1 MLTLRGASA
10 ALPDAARRRQQ
21 ASTARDGE
29 MVIEWLPTGV
39 LRGVRRTVPGAHPH
53 RHLTVLELFR
63 DRRCA
68 ESPLPTGLW
77 NAHQPGMRRRTP
89 AGRRTHVRRVVVG
102 MALLVGL
109 VATSAR
115 AQGWSAMSGQT
126 LGSGAGM
133 VWGQF
138 GWPGISA
145 DLAYG
150 VSPTVD
156 LGGRFGFNYG
166 EEGITDTGV
175 LGLRFQFT
183 LRGQLVKKPK
193 FDLALR
199 FDPGLLL
206 YFPSNT
212 TVVGMTFPVGLEFG
226 FPITPVLRANGSFD
240 LPFWITFSPSPVTGY
255 IPILFGG
262 GVEYLVQHDLALTA
276 RLKMGPTIA
285 TGNRTRNAF
294 FTLYFLFGLAYRF

>member
-1 MLTLRGASA
+1 M
-10 ALPDAARRRQQ
+10 
-21 ASTARDGE
+21 
-29 MVIEWLPTGV
+29 
-39 LRGVRRTVPGAHPH
+39 
-53 RHLTVLELFR
+53 
-63 DRRCA
+63 
-68 ESPLPTGLW
+68 
-77 NAHQPGMRRRTP
+77 
-89 AGRRTHVRRVVVG
+89 RRVVVG

-109 VATSAR
+109 VATNAR

-126 LGSGAGM
+126 LGSGVGM

-156 LGGRFGFNYG
+156 LGGRFAFNYG

-175 LGLRFQFT
+175 LGLKFQFT
-183 LRGQLVKKPK
+183 VRGQLVKKPK

-206 YFPSNT
+206 YFPSST

-240 LPFWITFSPSPVTGY
+240 LPFWVTFSPSPVTGY
-255 IPILFGG
+255 IPILLGG
-262 GVEYLVQHDLALTA
+262 GVEYLLQHDLALTA

-294 FTLYFLFGLAYRF
+294 FTLYFLVGIAYRF

>member
-1 MLTLRGASA
+1 
-10 ALPDAARRRQQ
+10 
-21 ASTARDGE
+21 
-29 MVIEWLPTGV
+29 
-39 LRGVRRTVPGAHPH
+39 
-53 RHLTVLELFR
+53 
-63 DRRCA
+63 
-68 ESPLPTGLW
+68 
-77 NAHQPGMRRRTP
+77 MRRL
-89 AGRRTHVRRVVVG
+89 VVW

-109 VATSAR
+109 VAGNAR
-115 AQGWSAMSGQT
+115 AQDWSAMSGQT

-133 VWGQF
+133 IWGQF

-150 VSPTVD
+150 TSPTLD
-156 LGGRFGFNYG
+156 LGGRFTFNYG

-175 LGLRFQFT
+175 LGLKFQFT
-183 LRGQLVKKPK
+183 LRGQLIRKPK
-193 FDLALR
+193 FDMALR

-212 TVVGMTFPVGLEFG
+212 TVVGMTFPLGLEFG
-226 FPITPVLRANGSFD
+226 FPISPVFRANASFD
-240 LPFWITFSPSPVTGY
+240 LPFWITFNPSPVQGF

-262 GVEYLVQHDLALTA
+262 GVEYLMQRDLALTA

-294 FTLYFLFGLAYRF
+294 FTLYFLFGIAYRF

>member
-1 MLTLRGASA
+1 
-10 ALPDAARRRQQ
+10 
-21 ASTARDGE
+21 
-29 MVIEWLPTGV
+29 
-39 LRGVRRTVPGAHPH
+39 VRR
-53 RHLTVLELFR
+53 L
-63 DRRCA
+63 
-68 ESPLPTGLW
+68 
-77 NAHQPGMRRRTP
+77 
-89 AGRRTHVRRVVVG
+89 VVS
-102 MALLVGL
+102 MALFVGL
-109 VATSAR
+109 LAGSAR
-115 AQGWSAMSGQT
+115 AQDWSAMSGQT

-133 VWGQF
+133 IWGQF

-150 VSPTVD
+150 VSPTLD
-156 LGGRFGFNYG
+156 LGGRFTFNYG

-175 LGLRFQFT
+175 LGLKFQFT
-183 LRGQLVKKPK
+183 LRAHLVRKPK

-206 YFPSNT
+206 YFPSAY

-226 FPITPVLRANGSFD
+226 FPINPMFRANASFD
-240 LPFWITFSPSPVTGY
+240 LPFWITFNPDVTGY

-262 GVEYLVQHDLALTA
+262 GVEYLLQRDLALTA

-294 FTLYFLFGLAYRF
+294 FTLYLLFGFAYRF

>member
-1 MLTLRGASA
+1 M
-10 ALPDAARRRQQ
+10 
-21 ASTARDGE
+21 
-29 MVIEWLPTGV
+29 
-39 LRGVRRTVPGAHPH
+39 
-53 RHLTVLELFR
+53 
-63 DRRCA
+63 
-68 ESPLPTGLW
+68 
-77 NAHQPGMRRRTP
+77 
-89 AGRRTHVRRVVVG
+89 RRVVIG

-109 VATSAR
+109 ITTSAQ

-126 LGSGAGM
+126 LGTGGGM

-150 VSPTVD
+150 VSPTLD
-156 LGGRFGFNYG
+156 LGGRFSFNYG

-183 LRGQLVKKPK
+183 LRTQLVKKPK

-240 LPFWITFSPSPVTGY
+240 LPFWITFNTSPVTGY

-262 GVEYLVQHDLALTA
+262 GVEYLLQHDLALTA

-285 TGNRTRNAF
+285 TGSRTRNAF
-294 FTLYFLFGLAYRF
+294 FTLYFLVGFAYRF

>member
-1 MLTLRGASA
+1 
-10 ALPDAARRRQQ
+10 
-21 ASTARDGE
+21 
-29 MVIEWLPTGV
+29 
-39 LRGVRRTVPGAHPH
+39 VRRI
-53 RHLTVLELFR
+53 
-63 DRRCA
+63 
-68 ESPLPTGLW
+68 
-77 NAHQPGMRRRTP
+77 
-89 AGRRTHVRRVVVG
+89 VVW
-102 MALLVGL
+102 MALGVGL
-109 VATSAR
+109 VAGSAR
-115 AQGWSAMSGQT
+115 AEGWSAMSGQT
-126 LGSGAGM
+126 LGAGGGM

-156 LGGRFGFNYG
+156 LGGRFTFNYG

-175 LGLRFQFT
+175 LGLKFQFT
-183 LRGQLVKKPK
+183 LRAQLLRKAK

-226 FPITPVLRANGSFD
+226 FPINSLFRANASFD
-240 LPFWITFSPSPVTGY
+240 LPFWVTFSPSPVVGF

-276 RLKMGPTIA
+276 RLKMGPTIG
-285 TGNRTRNAF
+285 TGSQTRNTF
-294 FTLYFLFGLAYRF
+294 FTLYFLFGIAYRF

>member
-1 MLTLRGASA
+1 
-10 ALPDAARRRQQ
+10 
-21 ASTARDGE
+21 
-29 MVIEWLPTGV
+29 
-39 LRGVRRTVPGAHPH
+39 
-53 RHLTVLELFR
+53 
-63 DRRCA
+63 
-68 ESPLPTGLW
+68 
-77 NAHQPGMRRRTP
+77 
-89 AGRRTHVRRVVVG
+89 VRRVVVG
-102 MALLVGL
+102 MALLVGFAA
-109 VATSAR
+109 VDAR

-126 LGSGAGM
+126 LGSGGGM

-156 LGGRFGFNYG
+156 LGGRFAFNYG

-175 LGLRFQFT
+175 LGLKFQFT
-183 LRGQLVKKPK
+183 VRGQLVKKPK

-206 YFPSNT
+206 YFPSST

-226 FPITPVLRANGSFD
+226 FPITSVFRANGSFD
-240 LPFWITFSPSPVTGY
+240 LPFWVTFSPSPVTGY
-255 IPILFGG
+255 IPILLGG
-262 GVEYLVQHDLALTA
+262 GVEYLFQHDLALTA

-285 TGNRTRNAF
+285 TGSRTRNAF
-294 FTLYFLFGLAYRF
+294 FTLYFLVGMAYRF

>member
-1 MLTLRGASA
+1 
-10 ALPDAARRRQQ
+10 
-21 ASTARDGE
+21 
-29 MVIEWLPTGV
+29 
-39 LRGVRRTVPGAHPH
+39 
-53 RHLTVLELFR
+53 
-63 DRRCA
+63 
-68 ESPLPTGLW
+68 
-77 NAHQPGMRRRTP
+77 MRRLVVWMVLI
-89 AGRRTHVRRVVVG
+89 AGLGAGSV
-102 MALLVGL
+102 
-109 VATSAR
+109 R
-115 AQGWSAMSGQT
+115 AQDWSAMSGQT

-133 VWGQF
+133 IWGQF

-150 VSPTVD
+150 TSPTLD
-156 LGGRFGFNYG
+156 LGGRFTFNYG

-175 LGLRFQFT
+175 LGLKFQFT
-183 LRGQLVKKPK
+183 LRGQLVRKPK
-193 FDLALR
+193 FDMALR

-226 FPITPVLRANGSFD
+226 FPISPVVRANASFD
-240 LPFWITFSPSPVTGY
+240 LPFWITFNPSPVQGF

-262 GVEYLVQHDLALTA
+262 GVEYLMQRDLALTA

-294 FTLYFLFGLAYRF
+294 FTLYFLFGIAYRF

>member
-1 MLTLRGASA
+1 
-10 ALPDAARRRQQ
+10 
-21 ASTARDGE
+21 
-29 MVIEWLPTGV
+29 
-39 LRGVRRTVPGAHPH
+39 VRR
-53 RHLTVLELFR
+53 L
-63 DRRCA
+63 
-68 ESPLPTGLW
+68 
-77 NAHQPGMRRRTP
+77 
-89 AGRRTHVRRVVVG
+89 VVW

-109 VATSAR
+109 GTGSAR
-115 AQGWSAMSGQT
+115 AQEWSAMSGQT

-133 VWGQF
+133 IWGQF

-150 VSPTVD
+150 VSPTLD
-156 LGGRFGFNYG
+156 LGGRFTFNYG

-175 LGLRFQFT
+175 LGLKFQFT
-183 LRGQLVKKPK
+183 LRGQLIHKPK
-193 FDLALR
+193 FDMALR

-226 FPITPVLRANGSFD
+226 FPITPVFRANASFD
-240 LPFWITFSPSPVTGY
+240 LPFWITFSPSPVAGY

-262 GVEYLVQHDLALTA
+262 GVEYLVQRDLALTA

-285 TGNRTRNAF
+285 TRSTTRNAF
-294 FTLYFLFGLAYRF
+294 FTLYFLFGIAYRF